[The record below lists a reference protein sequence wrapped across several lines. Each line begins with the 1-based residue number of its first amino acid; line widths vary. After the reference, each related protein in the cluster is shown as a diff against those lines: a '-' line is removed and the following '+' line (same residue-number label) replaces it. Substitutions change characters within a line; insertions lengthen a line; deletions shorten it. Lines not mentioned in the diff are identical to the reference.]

1 MNPAKGELEESV
13 RRRFARLATD
23 PAGEKDFAVGPRSA
37 LSLGYDPGEIGLL
50 PAVVAESFAG
60 VGCPF
65 LLGDID
71 PGLAVVDIGCG
82 SGVDSLLAA
91 GRVGPR
97 GAVLGLDMTGE
108 MVGNARSGAE
118 SLNLAHARFIV
129 GHADRM
135 EIETAFAD
143 IALSNGVINLCV
155 DKVRVLAEIARIVK
169 PGGRLFLAD
178 IFLEA
183 ESAVEGLSEIGQWSD

>member
-1 MNPAKGELEESV
+1 
-13 RRRFARLATD
+13 
-23 PAGEKDFAVGPRSA
+23 
-37 LSLGYDPGEIGLL
+37 
-50 PAVVAESFAG
+50 
-60 VGCPF
+60 
-65 LLGDID
+65 
-71 PGLAVVDIGCG
+71 
-82 SGVDSLLAA
+82 
-91 GRVGPR
+91 VGPR

-155 DKVRVLAEIARIVK
+155 DKARVLAEIARIVK